1 MSVKIAVD
9 GTAGSGK
16 STICKLISERL
27 GFVFISTGGF
37 YRSYAYI
44 LKKKNLINAN
54 KEEQI
59 DELKK
64 HTIEIEGD
72 VFFIDKKNVREQ
84 LRDEEISNLAS
95 FLAQKE
101 YIREYAKND
110 QIEFGKKYDNVI
122 MDGRDIGTE
131 IMPDANFKFYFYS
144 SLYERAKRRKK
155 EIDLLNKSE
164 NNSFWKIYID
174 IYKRDWT
181 DKHRKTAPLK
191 RAKDAIKINT
201 SKKSIEEVY
210 KTIVSYIGK

>member
-72 VFFIDKKNVREQ
+72 VFFIDKK
-84 LRDEEISNLAS
+84 
-95 FLAQKE
+95 KC
-101 YIREYAKND
+101 
-110 QIEFGKKYDNVI
+110 
-122 MDGRDIGTE
+122 
-131 IMPDANFKFYFYS
+131 
-144 SLYERAKRRKK
+144 
-155 EIDLLNKSE
+155 
-164 NNSFWKIYID
+164 
-174 IYKRDWT
+174 
-181 DKHRKTAPLK
+181 
-191 RAKDAIKINT
+191 
-201 SKKSIEEVY
+201 
-210 KTIVSYIGK
+210 